1 MLSAGRLTIRA
12 HWSAAGLSEL
22 EVALQ
27 RPPVTQLFIGQTPAA
42 VVKSLPLIYTLCA
55 EAQAFAGQA
64 ALAAAAGE
72 AVGPAD
78 HARLWIEMLH
88 ENFWRL
94 LLDWPPA
101 LGLPPAREAF
111 IAWRAA
117 RHGDNCL
124 AATDKL
130 LTITLPELAE
140 KCLKKWV
147 DRSNGTPY
155 QALRFQPE
163 HWLAYFQE
171 AGDLPLAVPPASIR
185 LAFEARL
192 AAVAAAAG
200 ALSAGTSYPLAL
212 AGEDGCGVAQ
222 TATARGVLT
231 HAVRLAAGRV
241 AQYRVWAP
249 TDAFFTDAQALSSLL
264 DGAQFASLALA
275 RQAIEQSILA
285 LDPCLPYTVELSH
298 A

>member
-12 HWSAAGLSEL
+12 QWTASGLSGL

-27 RPPVTQLFIGQTPAA
+27 RPPVTQLFIGQTPAM
-42 VVKSLPLIYTLCA
+42 VVKSLQLIYTLCA

-72 AVGPAD
+72 TIRPAD
-78 HARLWIEMLH
+78 HARLWIELLH

-101 LGLPPAREAF
+101 LGLPPAKEAF

-117 RHGDNCL
+117 RHGDNC
-124 AATDKL
+124 ADATDKL
-130 LTITLPELAE
+130 LSITLPELVE
-140 KCLKKWV
+140 KCLEKWV
-147 DRSNGTPY
+147 DRSNSPPY
-155 QALRFQPE
+155 QAIRFQPE
-163 HWLAYFQE
+163 QWLAYFQG
-171 AGDLPLAVPPASIR
+171 AGDLPPAVPPASIH
-185 LAFEARL
+185 LALEARL
-192 AAVAAAAG
+192 AAVAEAAA
-200 ALSAGTSYPLAL
+200 ALSAGTPYPLAQ
-212 AGEDGCGVAQ
+212 AGEGACGVAQ
-222 TATARGVLT
+222 TTTARGVLT

-241 AQYRVWAP
+241 KEYRVWAP
-249 TDAFFTDAQALSSLL
+249 TDAFFTDAQALANLL

-275 RQAIEQSILA
+275 RQAVEQSVLA
-285 LDPCLPYTVELSH
+285 LDPCLPYTVELDH